1 MPEKPIEIPKPDKE
15 AEAKKKAE
23 AEAAAK
29 KKKDEELKKQAAKQ
43 PPPLYYF
50 DVKVETM
57 LPATLTYRVLAEDA
71 VQAADKIAHVQPNSV
86 KHRLIGRRDQKLTV
100 YDAGTTM
107 IKWMKRLMG

>member
-1 MPEKPIEIPKPDKE
+1 MPEKPITPPTREE

-23 AEAAAK
+23 AEAKKKKEELEKLAAAK
-29 KKKDEELKKQAAKQ
+29 K
-43 PPPLYYF
+43 PPVLYYF

-71 VQAADKIAHVQPNSV
+71 VQAAEKITGLQPNSV